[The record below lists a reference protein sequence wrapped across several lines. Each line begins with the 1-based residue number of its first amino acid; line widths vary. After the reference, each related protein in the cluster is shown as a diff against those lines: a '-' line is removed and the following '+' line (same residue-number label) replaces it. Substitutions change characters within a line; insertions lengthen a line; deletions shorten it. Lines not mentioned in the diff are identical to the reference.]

1 MENAFTVRD
10 ADERDVYLIQ
20 EIAHKVWPN
29 TYGSI
34 VPEGQV
40 EYMLEL
46 IYTPESLKNQMNN
59 LNHRFLILEQEGRG
73 LGFASYS
80 SIEPGLFKLQKLYV
94 LTELQ
99 GKGGGKFLLEEV
111 IKNIRREN
119 GETLILT
126 VNRNNKAKNFY
137 EKRGFKVIRE
147 EKVDIGN
154 GYVMDDYIME
164 LRLGD

>member
-1 MENAFTVRD
+1 MGNAFIIRD

-29 TYGSI
+29 TYSSI
-34 VPEGQV
+34 LPEGQV
-40 EYMLEL
+40 EYMLQL
-46 IYTPESLKNQMNN
+46 IYNPESLKNQMKN
-59 LNHRFLILEQEGRG
+59 LHHRFLILEQEGRG
-73 LGFASYS
+73 LGFADYS
-80 SIEPGLFKLQKLYV
+80 IVEPGLFKLQKLYV

-99 GKGGGKFLLEEV
+99 GKGAGRYLLDEV

-119 GETLILT
+119 AETLILT
-126 VNRNNKAKNFY
+126 VNRNNNAKSFY
-137 EKRGFKVIRE
+137 EKQGFKVSRE

-154 GYVMDDYIME
+154 GYIMDDYIME